1 MRASNPESRWEDR
14 RVFWGKSSATR
25 DSIRRMGSKFDSEDF
40 EGASHHF
47 AKFDPEVGD
56 WIFRAMEAE
65 PEILGWGYGHKRVGG
80 FATDELSVV
89 VLVEEKFHKG
99 LVHKNAVVPDGLAG
113 MKTDVAA
120 VGRARVLSNTEP
132 LPRPVPWGCRISHED
147 GLQGTLGCVVEGAD
161 RKYLLSNCHVLARSG
176 KAKPKDM
183 IVQPAI
189 SLLTERDAI
198 ARLTRFIPVETTE
211 TLPLNEQNNLVDA
224 AIAEVLPPDSANPKG
239 YIEDNY
245 STSGL
250 NLTSWRRTKDI
261 PVNLD
266 ICKVG
271 GMTHYKEGKVV
282 YMNATVKVPFRGGM
296 ALFRNQILT
305 TDIGEPGD
313 SGSLVVCQSDG
324 SAIGLLFA
332 QLAATEGQKNLTIVN
347 PIQAVQNLLRVK
359 ISPNRW
365 IPPSNDGA
373 SPSPDGSARP
383 L

>member
-1 MRASNPESRWEDR
+1 
-14 RVFWGKSSATR
+14 
-25 DSIRRMGSKFDSEDF
+25 
-40 EGASHHF
+40 
-47 AKFDPEVGD
+47 
-56 WIFRAMEAE
+56 
-65 PEILGWGYGHKRVGG
+65 
-80 FATDELSVV
+80 
-89 VLVEEKFHKG
+89 
-99 LVHKNAVVPDGLAG
+99 
-113 MKTDVAA
+113 
-120 VGRARVLSNTEP
+120 
-132 LPRPVPWGCRISHED
+132 
-147 GLQGTLGCVVEGAD
+147 VVEGAD

-189 SLLTERDAI
+189 SLLIERDAI

-211 TLPLNEQNNLVDA
+211 TLPLKDQNNLVDA
-224 AIAEVLPPDSANPKG
+224 AIAEVLPPDSNNPNG

-245 STSGL
+245 STRGL

-261 PVNLD
+261 PVNLE

-347 PIQAVQNLLRVK
+347 PIQTVQNLLRVK

-365 IPPSNDGA
+365 TPPSNDGA
-373 SPSPDGSARP
+373 SPTPDGSTRP
-383 L
+383 A